1 MQVDHSNRQVSYGIE
16 MLRRCHEVEERIAA
30 EGSRSG
36 SAVFGSAVFDCQ
48 SMNEAVQTQA
58 WL

>member
-36 SAVFGSAVFDCQ
+36 SAVFDCQ